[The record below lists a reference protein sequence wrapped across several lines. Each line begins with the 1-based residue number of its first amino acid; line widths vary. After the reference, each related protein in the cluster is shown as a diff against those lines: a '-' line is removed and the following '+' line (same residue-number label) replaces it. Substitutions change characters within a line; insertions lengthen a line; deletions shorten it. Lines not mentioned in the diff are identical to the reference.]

1 MEKPEMT
8 TAMHPT
14 IAAALAPFAP
24 QQSSIHS
31 SVSQHVNDDDLYAI
45 DVRSGLILQNLGRT
59 RAPHLVNPG
68 EALMTGLQAK
78 LAGLV
83 AGVQ

>member
-1 MEKPEMT
+1 M
-8 TAMHPT
+8 
-14 IAAALAPFAP
+14 
-24 QQSSIHS
+24 
-31 SVSQHVNDDDLYAI
+31 
-45 DVRSGLILQNLGRT
+45 RSGLILQNLGRT

>member
-1 MEKPEMT
+1 MNATLP
-8 TAMHPT
+8 PCL
-14 IAAALAPFAP
+14 AAALVPFAP
-24 QQSSIHS
+24 PQSSVHT
-31 SVSQHVNDDDLYAI
+31 SVSQHVTDDDLYAI
-45 DVRSGLILQNLGRT
+45 DVRSGRILQNLGRT

-83 AGVQ
+83 AGVP

>member
-1 MEKPEMT
+1 MS
-8 TAMHPT
+8 ALHPT
-14 IAAALAPFAP
+14 IAAAMAHFAP
-24 QQSSIHS
+24 PQSSVHH

-45 DVRSGLILQNLGRT
+45 DVRSGRILQNLGRT